1 MLAQG
6 TSEPMRRPPLLLSAE
21 VTAAGTRHGYPLAI
35 EAEKVEK
42 SSNVRCTRLL
52 HTARRS
58 GFTTFR
64 VV

>member
-1 MLAQG
+1 MK
-6 TSEPMRRPPLLLSAE
+6 LLTHNLLQSP
-21 VTAAGTRHGYPLAI
+21 GTRHGYPLAI

-58 GFTTFR
+58 TSGFTTFR
-64 VV
+64 VVEHTTIR